1 MQDGSNE
8 ISRDEWIA
16 RYGNDDGFRDYD
28 LNGDNHI
35 NRNEWIAGRTA
46 DAEFRE
52 ADTDGNM
59 QLDRQEWIARCV
71 GVAGTI
77 SHQLPEGRRHN
88 LGANQHPRTIA
99 LSPHVFTFAAVYLVS
114 KC

>member
-1 MQDGSNE
+1 MQDDSKE

-59 QLDRQEWIARCV
+59 QIDREEWVARCV

-77 SHQLPEGRRHN
+77 SHQLPVQLPCLRMFLHLQRSIWYPS
-88 LGANQHPRTIA
+88 AD
-99 LSPHVFTFAAVYLVS
+99 
-114 KC
+114 